1 MTFCACMHIRPFG
14 AAVKDLI
21 AEIKEWVECPSK
33 DEASDICW
41 ALGRLLGSVTHRL
54 YVSVPGDGMTVAKVQ
69 RRMQKHG
76 CIRSDRHLV
85 DGHCPSL

>member
-1 MTFCACMHIRPFG
+1 MKFCACMHIRPFG
-14 AAVKDLI
+14 AAVRDLL
-21 AEIKEWVECPSK
+21 AEIQEWVECPSK

-54 YVSVPGDGMTVAKVQ
+54 YVSVPCDELTVDKVQ
-69 RRMQKHG
+69 RRMQGHN